1 MNPALDARL
10 DAIRL
15 RYAEPHR
22 HYHATTHLDALLHL
36 FTEVRPLLHDAEA
49 VRLAIFYHDAIY
61 QPDRPDN
68 EAASAALMRADLDG
82 LVDARTLARAEAL
95 ILATRQHRIPEGS
108 DADFAADCTLFLD
121 MDISVLGAEAEG
133 FDRYEAGI
141 AAEYRPHYAAEAYR
155 TGRTAVLRG
164 FLTRERLFLSDHF
177 AKLEA
182 PARANLARSI
192 AALETN
198 KPSPAWRERVAS
210 GSEPGEGGCSER
222 ATVMPHTR
230 SVHPHPPADAGPSP
244 CCALSAQPAYADG
257 APRFSA
263 RSRQAGE
270 GPDERNS
277 QETSRWLTIIGI
289 GEDGLAGL
297 GARARAV
304 IDAAEILVGGE
315 RHLAMVPPG
324 AAERLVW
331 GRPIEATIA
340 ELLARRGRRVVVLAS
355 GDPMLYGV
363 GATLTRSV
371 PIEEMV
377 VLPAPG
383 AFSLAAARLGW
394 PLQEVTG
401 LSLHGRPLDRLAWHL
416 APGARLLALTENGAA
431 PATIAHW
438 LVDRGWGPSRLVVL
452 ERLGGAE
459 ERLTESTAEAFPT
472 TGFADL
478 NTLAIECRPSP
489 MTPRWSRL
497 AGLPDAAFRHDGQLT
512 KRAIRAAT
520 LAALAPCGVE
530 ILWDVGA
537 GCGSIAIEWLRALEH
552 GSAYA
557 IERDPA
563 RCALIAANAATLGV
577 PDLRI
582 IRGAAP
588 AALDGLPAPDAVF
601 IGGGVDVELL
611 ERCHAALKP
620 GGRLVANAVTIEG
633 EASLIAF
640 HQARGGELTRLAIA
654 RAEPLGR
661 HHAWRA
667 LAPVTQLACRKDPAQ
682 P

>member
-1 MNPALDARL
+1 MTMPLDTRL
-10 DAIRL
+10 DAIRA

-22 HYHATTHLDALLHL
+22 HYHATTHLDALLRL
-36 FTEVRPLLHDAEA
+36 FAEIRPLLHDAEA
-49 VRLAIFYHDAIY
+49 VQLAIFYHDAIY

-82 LVDARTLARAEAL
+82 LVEVGTLARAEAL

-108 DADFAADCTLFLD
+108 TVDFAADCALFLD
-121 MDISVLGAEAEG
+121 MDISVLGAEVES

-141 AAEYRPHYAAEAYR
+141 AAEYRPHYPAEAYR
-155 TGRTAVLRG
+155 AGRTAVLQG
-164 FLTRERLFLSDHF
+164 FIARDRLFLSETF

-192 AALETN
+192 AALEAD
-198 KPSPAWRERVAS
+198 KPLSALQ
-210 GSEPGEGGCSER
+210 GGEGER
-222 ATVMPHTR
+222 
-230 SVHPHPPADAGPSP
+230 
-244 CCALSAQPAYADG
+244 
-257 APRFSA
+257 
-263 RSRQAGE
+263 
-270 GPDERNS
+270 
-277 QETSRWLTIIGI
+277 RWLTIIGI

-297 GARARAV
+297 GAGARAV
-304 IDAAEILVGGE
+304 IDAAETLVGGE
-315 RHLAMVPPG
+315 RHLAMIPPG
-324 AAERLVW
+324 GAERLVW

-340 ELLARRGRRVVVLAS
+340 ELLARRGWRVVVLAS
-355 GDPMLYGV
+355 GDPMLYGI
-363 GATLTRSV
+363 GATLARSV
-371 PIEEMV
+371 PPGEMT

-394 PLQEVTG
+394 PLQNVTG

-416 APGARLLALTENGAA
+416 VPGARLLALTENGAA
-431 PATIAHW
+431 PAAIARW
-438 LVDRGWGPSRLVVL
+438 LVERGWGPSRLIVL
-452 ERLGGAE
+452 ERLGGAA
-459 ERLTESTAEAFPT
+459 ERLTESTAEDFPP

-478 NTLAIECRPSP
+478 NTLAIECWPGPAARH
-489 MTPRWSRL
+489 WSRL
-497 AGLPDAAFRHDGQLT
+497 AGLPDEAFQHDGQLT

-520 LAALAPCGVE
+520 LAALAPCGGE

-552 GSAYA
+552 GGAYA

-582 IRGAAP
+582 IQGVAP
-588 AALDGLPAPDAVF
+588 AALDGLPVPDAVF
-601 IGGGVDVELL
+601 IGGGVDAGLL
-611 ERCHAALKP
+611 ERCYAALKP

-633 EASLIAF
+633 EASLSGF
-640 HQARGGELTRLAIA
+640 HQARGGELNRLAVA
-654 RAEPLGR
+654 RAEPLGG

-667 LAPVTQLACRKDPAQ
+667 LAPVTQLACRKDPGQ
-682 P
+682 S